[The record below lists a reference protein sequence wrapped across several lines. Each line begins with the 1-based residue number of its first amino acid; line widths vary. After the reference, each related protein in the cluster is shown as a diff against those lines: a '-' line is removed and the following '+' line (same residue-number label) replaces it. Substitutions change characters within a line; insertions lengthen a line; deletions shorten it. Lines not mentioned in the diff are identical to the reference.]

1 MARSMFYF
9 LRAVASG
16 VIFIAYNAPASS
28 APFQSAKDC
37 AAEYHANEDA
47 IKASKQTKKSF
58 LAACRDG
65 VEKIQEPVAEN
76 EDHR

>member
-1 MARSMFYF
+1 MTRSMFYS

-16 VIFIAYNAPASS
+16 VIFMAYNAPALS
-28 APFQSAKDC
+28 ASFQSAKDC
-37 AAEYHANEDA
+37 AAEYSANEDA

-65 VEKIQEPVAEN
+65 VEKIPEPVAEN
-76 EDHR
+76 EERR